1 MPKYEVTRSY
11 TVICVATV
19 EADTHDHAE
28 EIACD
33 SGDIHWKEYDGDYDT
48 EVYVEEIEDE
58 DDWDDGTETYQ
69 RQLQA
74 AQRSFDYDQI

>member
-1 MPKYEVTRSY
+1 MMMPRYEVTRSY

-74 AQRSFDYDQI
+74 AQRSFDYD

>member
-28 EIACD
+28 EIARI
-33 SGDIHWKEYDGDYDT
+33 SGDIHWKEYDGDYDY
-48 EVYVEEIEDE
+48 EVNVEEID
-58 DDWDDGTETYQ
+58 T
-69 RQLQA
+69 
-74 AQRSFDYDQI
+74 

>member
-1 MPKYEVTRSY
+1 MPRYEVTRSY

-48 EVYVEEIEDE
+48 EVYVEEIDN
-58 DDWDDGTETYQ
+58 DDT
-69 RQLQA
+69 
-74 AQRSFDYDQI
+74 